1 MHRILAVIPARSGSK
16 GLPNKNILNCAGKPL
31 IQWTIEAA
39 LGASNVTEVLVTTDS
54 MEIQNIAK
62 QAGAWSPFL
71 RDEKLSGDE
80 SSIVDVVKDAIFR
93 VDGLKDAFDLV
104 LLLQPTSPLRTSEH
118 IDEAIEYFLNQRK
131 SNKDT
136 LVSVMEIEQKVLWTQ
151 GINSKGY
158 MYSHFN
164 IDLTNPRRQDLSNC
178 YSPNGA
184 IYLSPILD
192 FSGFYGEHTI
202 PFIMQQEASI
212 DVDYKSDLDL
222 VSALLSNL

>member
-1 MHRILAVIPARSGSK
+1 MHRVLAVIPARSGSK

-54 MEIQNIAK
+54 REIQNIAK

-118 IDEAIEYFLNQRK
+118 IDEAIEYFLKQRK

-136 LVSVMEIEQKVLWTQ
+136 LISVMEVEQKILWTQ
-151 GINSKGY
+151 GINHDGY
-158 MYSHFN
+158 LYGHFQ
-164 IDLTNPRRQDLSNC
+164 IDLVNPRRQDLPNC
-178 YSPNGA
+178 YLPNGS
-184 IYLSPILD
+184 IYLASVD
-192 FSGFYGEHTI
+192 NFEGFYGDYVI
-202 PFIMQQEASI
+202 PYVMKNSVSM
-212 DVDYKSDLDL
+212 DVDYQADLDAA
-222 VSALLSNL
+222 SAVLSSY